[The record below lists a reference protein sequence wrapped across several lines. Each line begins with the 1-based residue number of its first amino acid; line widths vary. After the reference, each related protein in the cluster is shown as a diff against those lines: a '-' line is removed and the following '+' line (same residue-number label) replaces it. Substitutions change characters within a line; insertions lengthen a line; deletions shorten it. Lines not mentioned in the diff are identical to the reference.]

1 MYICCIH
8 IKPTIMKKAL
18 LLLVLVLSLTT
29 VNVPV
34 STAQCAMCAINAD
47 QGVENGNTHTKGLNT
62 GVLSLLAAPFLL
74 MGGIGIL
81 WYRKYKEPRTNNS
94 L

>member
-1 MYICCIH
+1 
-8 IKPTIMKKAL
+8 MKKAL
-18 LLLVLVLSLTT
+18 LLILLVFSLTA
-29 VNVPV
+29 VNIPV
-34 STAQCAMCAINAD
+34 STAQCAMCSINAD
-47 QGVENGNTHTKGLNT
+47 QGIENGNTQTKGINA

-81 WYRKYKEPRTNNS
+81 WYRKYKEPRTSNP